1 MAQVTQE
8 LRVAGNVTL
17 AKQEG
22 IVITNVS
29 LDSKSSNETYEINN
43 YNKSLLNLD
52 LSLENN
58 QSSYL
63 TLAVTVT
70 NTTTDNYIWFE
81 LLFKYKHCTR
91 NTN

>member
-70 NTTTDNYIWFE
+70 NTTTDNYI
-81 LLFKYKHCTR
+81 
-91 NTN
+91 